1 MTGLKLDRRF
11 VSELT
16 SHDSDANVLSA
27 GLAGLAAGLGLES
40 IAEGIETEEQAR
52 LVQAHGWIHGQGYLF
67 DKPSRRRRGCWCSS
81 QASCNPPRPTAPCWN
96 R

>member
-67 DKPSRRRRGCWCSS
+67 DKPLPLDHWTG
-81 QASCNPPRPTAPCWN
+81 
-96 R
+96 